1 MKIQKVLILFVFFVF
16 FFHQSFSQKKDVV
29 VNYEYS
35 NFYFKGIKGE
45 KSIYQFNYPIT
56 NSSSEVGERFDL
68 YYPVLDSDNRVL
80 FKFYKSFDYHIYYL
94 KEDLILVGKSN
105 PDSIFLMSE
114 KEEKS
119 IERIGNMNFYR
130 RTHYLTQGDYF
141 YFSTEINKINYLAR
155 VDISAD
161 KPNVEILPLKGRNP
175 IVYKNWLF
183 YEIGY
188 VSPKYSSPPEAI
200 YRVKIGDW
208 RNPELIVND
217 VYSVGTVVD
226 ENIISFRIYLDKQ
239 MKHITYNISD
249 STYIEKGISSLIKY
263 KGKKYQ
269 RTLCKNPDTDKT
281 QLCFEEVPEL
291 PEEFP
296 HKLERDIEPNHN
308 YFHLPHTKK
317 PFTGTFITDS
327 LMFFAVKEDLQKLS
341 KSQLRKLRNAFYARE
356 GYDFKSADL
365 QEFFGQF
372 DWYKKTLGRRK
383 AYDLTNDDIYMPP
396 ANMERIRLIQSVEND
411 K

>member
-1 MKIQKVLILFVFFVF
+1 MKIQKVLILFFFFVF

-29 VNYEYS
+29 DNYEYS

-56 NSSSEVGERFDL
+56 TSSEVGDRYDL
-68 YYPVLDSDNRVL
+68 YYPVIDSDNRVL

-94 KEDLILVGKSN
+94 KENLILVGKSD
-105 PDSIFLMSE
+105 PDSMFLMSE
-114 KEEKS
+114 NEEKS
-119 IERIGNMNFYR
+119 IEKIGSLNFYR
-130 RTHYLTQGDYF
+130 RTHYLTQGNYF

-155 VDISAD
+155 VDISAE
-161 KPNVEILPLKGRNP
+161 KPNVEIIPLKGRNP

-188 VSPKYSSPPEAI
+188 VSPKYSSPPSAL

-226 ENIISFRIYLDKQ
+226 ENIISFRIYLDKE
-239 MKHITYNISD
+239 MKHITYNLSD

-263 KGKKYQ
+263 KEKKYQ
-269 RTLCKNPDTDKT
+269 RTLCKNPETGKT
-281 QLCFEEVPEL
+281 QLCFKNLPEL
-291 PEEFP
+291 PDKFP
-296 HKLERDIEPNHN
+296 HKLDRDTEPNHN
-308 YFHLPHTKK
+308 YFHLPHTEK

-327 LMFFAVKEDLQKLS
+327 LMFYAGKDELQKLS
-341 KSQLRKLRNAFYARE
+341 KSQLRMLRNAFYARE
-356 GYDFKSADL
+356 GYDFNSTDL
-365 QEFFGQF
+365 KELFSQF
-372 DWYKKTLGRRK
+372 DWYEKTLERRK
-383 AYDLTNDDIYMPP
+383 AYNMTNDDIYISP
-396 ANMERIRLIQSVEND
+396 ADKERIDLILEIERN